1 MTTWKTTYISAV
13 VHCAGDNPIIND
25 HSTTVTIC
33 DEAGG
38 AFVSLTD
45 CEGTTIKLDPDE
57 FEIVANVARGM
68 IENFEDKPRTPI
80 SVVNEAFNK
89 AEAIFSSLKSEMLEA
104 NADPNQPYVT
114 EWFDG
119 MRDSLSAVAEA
130 NITPRTAADDRWHK
144 SARDLLAVIHRD
156 GGQHTGEVGTVQ
168 SCKDAEAVVHA
179 LMLDSTMLDSAMATD
194 DAKIVTCLFRYI
206 DRMNDVCD
214 EDPADTIL
222 REFVAD
228 VMPFI
233 NERISKAWPQKKT
246 QQRR

>member
-1 MTTWKTTYISAV
+1 MTTWKTTYIAAV
-13 VHCAGDNPIIND
+13 VHQAGDNPIIND
-25 HSTTVTIC
+25 RSIEITIC
-33 DEAGG
+33 DEAAG
-38 AFVSLTD
+38 AFLSLTD
-45 CEGTTIKLDPDE
+45 SEGATIRLDFDE

-80 SVVNEAFNK
+80 AVVNEAFNK

-119 MRDSLSAVAEA
+119 MRNSLVAVAEKNVEQA
-130 NITPRTAADDRWHK
+130 ISHDDRSDK
-144 SARDLLAVIHRD
+144 VIQNGSYKAALDLLAVIHRD
-156 GGQHTGEVGTVQ
+156 GGQHTGEVGFVQ
-168 SCKDAEAVVHA
+168 ACKDAESVVYQ
-179 LMLDSTMLDSAMATD
+179 LMSDSCLATG
-194 DAKIVTCLFRYI
+194 DAQIVKCLFRYI

-233 NERISKAWPQKKT
+233 NERVSKA
-246 QQRR
+246 

>member
-1 MTTWKTTYISAV
+1 MRHMRPQDADSARWRRGILSAHCGDGDKWKVLFEARSGERMADKMTTWKTTYISAV
-13 VHCAGDNPIIND
+13 VHQAGDNPIIND

-38 AFVSLTD
+38 AFISLTD
-45 CEGTTIKLDPDE
+45 SEGVTIKLDPDE

-68 IENFEDKPRTPI
+68 LECFNSKHQEDHCIDEVPPGEN
-80 SVVNEAFNK
+80 
-89 AEAIFSSLKSEMLEA
+89 
-104 NADPNQPYVT
+104 YVT
-114 EWFDG
+114 PFAATCEL
-119 MRDSLSAVAEA
+119 LS
-130 NITPRTAADDRWHK
+130 
-144 SARDLLAVIHRD
+144 VINRD

-168 SCKDAEAVVHA
+168 SCKDAEPVVRQLMSDIDLAISHA
-179 LMLDSTMLDSAMATD
+179 Q
-194 DAKIVTCLFRYI
+194 IVNCLFRYI

-233 NERISKAWPQKKT
+233 NDRISKRAEYETRKT
-246 QQRR
+246 